1 MKYAIVNIER
11 RRINR
16 VTDETPQFVG
26 EQMEVVEITDEQA
39 AAIAASDTPSFLID
53 GELKS
58 SPEVMAIRRAER
70 EAARFTELY
79 AADPEAA
86 KAAKINQ
93 LRSARDAVEFGGI
106 TFNGL
111 PVQTD
116 MVTQARLTSALSL
129 VALNPA
135 TVIKWE
141 FPDGSI
147 VDLDKATIEALA
159 AAVFGHVQQTRT
171 DFAAAKTLVD
181 AAAAVEELTAI

>member
-53 GELKS
+53 GEIKS
-58 SPEVMAIRRAER
+58 MPEVMVIRRAER
-70 EAARFTELY
+70 EAARLTELY

>member
-58 SPEVMAIRRAER
+58 MPEVMAIRRAER
-70 EAARFTELY
+70 EAARLTELY

-171 DFAAAKTLVD
+171 DFAAAKALIE
-181 AAAAVEELTAI
+181 AAATVEGLTAI

>member
-39 AAIAASDTPSFLID
+39 AAIAASDTPSFLMD
-53 GELKS
+53 GEIKYM
-58 SPEVMAIRRAER
+58 PEVMVIRRAER
-70 EAARFTELY
+70 EAARLTELY
-79 AADPEAA
+79 AESPDSA
-86 KAAKINQ
+86 KAQKINQ
-93 LRSARDAVEFGGI
+93 LRAARDAVEFGGI

-129 VALNPA
+129 VALNPS

-171 DFAAAKTLVD
+171 DFAAAKALVE
-181 AAAAVEELTAI
+181 AAATVEELTAI

>member
-1 MKYAIVNIER
+1 MKYAIVNIKR

-70 EAARFTELY
+70 EAARLTELY

-171 DFAAAKTLVD
+171 DFAAAKALIE
-181 AAAAVEELTAI
+181 AAATVEGLTAI

>member
-58 SPEVMAIRRAER
+58 MPEVMAIRRAER
-70 EAARFTELY
+70 EAARLTELY

-86 KAAKINQ
+86 KAAKIKQ
-93 LRSARDAVEFGGI
+93 LRAARDAVEFGGI

-171 DFAAAKTLVD
+171 DFAAAKALVE
-181 AAAAVEELTAI
+181 AAATVEELTAI

>member
-53 GELKS
+53 GEIKS
-58 SPEVMAIRRAER
+58 MPEVMVIRRAER
-70 EAARFTELY
+70 EAARLTELY

-93 LRSARDAVEFGGI
+93 LRAARDAVEFGGI

-171 DFAAAKTLVD
+171 DFAAAKALVE
-181 AAAAVEELTAI
+181 AATTVEELTAI

>member
-70 EAARFTELY
+70 EAARLTELY

-93 LRSARDAVEFGGI
+93 LRAARDAVEFGGI

-171 DFAAAKTLVD
+171 DFAAAKALVE
-181 AAAAVEELTAI
+181 AATTTGELAAI

>member
-70 EAARFTELY
+70 EAARLTELY

-129 VALNPA
+129 VALNPS
-135 TVIKWE
+135 TIIKWE
-141 FPDGSI
+141 FPDGNI

-181 AAAAVEELTAI
+181 AAATVEELTAI

>member
-53 GELKS
+53 GEIKS
-58 SPEVMAIRRAER
+58 MPEVMVIRRAER
-70 EAARFTELY
+70 EAARLTELY

-93 LRSARDAVEFGGI
+93 LRAARDAVEFGGI

-171 DFAAAKTLVD
+171 DFAAAKALVE
-181 AAAAVEELTAI
+181 AATTVEELASI

>member
-16 VTDETPQFVG
+16 VTEEAPQFVG

-39 AAIAASDTPSFLID
+39 AAIAASDTPSFLIN

-58 SPEVMAIRRAER
+58 LPAVMVIRRAER
-70 EAARFTELY
+70 EAARLTELY

-93 LRSARDAVEFGGI
+93 LRSARDAAEFGGI

-111 PVQTD
+111 PVKTD
-116 MVTQARLTSALSL
+116 METQARLTSALSL

-159 AAVFGHVQQTRT
+159 AVVFGHVQQTRT
-171 DFAAAKTLVD
+171 DFAAAKTLVE
-181 AAAAVEELTAI
+181 AATTIEALAAV

>member
-11 RRINR
+11 RRIQR
-16 VTDETPQFVG
+16 VTDETPSFVG

-39 AAIAASDTPSFLID
+39 AAIAASDTPSFLMD
-53 GELKS
+53 GEIKYM
-58 SPEVMAIRRAER
+58 PEVMAIRRAER
-70 EAARFTELY
+70 EAARLTELY

-93 LRSARDAVEFGGI
+93 LRAARDAAEFGGI

-111 PVQTD
+111 PVQTN

-159 AAVFGHVQQTRT
+159 AAVFGHVQHTRT

-181 AAAAVEELTAI
+181 AAATVEELTAI

>member
-16 VTDETPQFVG
+16 VTEEAPQFVG

-58 SPEVMAIRRAER
+58 MPEVMAIRRAER
-70 EAARFTELY
+70 EAARLTELY

-171 DFAAAKTLVD
+171 DFAAAK
-181 AAAAVEELTAI
+181 AAVEAATTVEELAAI

>member
-16 VTDETPQFVG
+16 VTEEAPQFVG
-26 EQMEVVEITDEQA
+26 KQMEVVEITDEQA

-58 SPEVMAIRRAER
+58 MPEVMAIRRAER
-70 EAARFTELY
+70 EAARLTELY

-93 LRSARDAVEFGGI
+93 LRAARDAVEFGGI

-181 AAAAVEELTAI
+181 AAATVEELTAI

>member
-58 SPEVMAIRRAER
+58 MPEVMVIRRAER
-70 EAARFTELY
+70 EAARLTELY

-171 DFAAAKTLVD
+171 DFAAAKALVE
-181 AAAAVEELTAI
+181 AAATVEELTAI

>member
-58 SPEVMAIRRAER
+58 MPEVMVIRRAER
-70 EAARFTELY
+70 EAARLTELY

-171 DFAAAKTLVD
+171 DFAAAKALVD
-181 AAAAVEELTAI
+181 AAATVEELTAI

>member
-58 SPEVMAIRRAER
+58 MPEVMAIRRAER
-70 EAARFTELY
+70 EAARLTELY

-93 LRSARDAVEFGGI
+93 LRAARDAVEFGGI

-111 PVQTD
+111 PVQTN

-147 VDLDKATIEALA
+147 VDLDKATVEALA

-171 DFAAAKTLVD
+171 DFAAAKALVD
-181 AAAAVEELTAI
+181 AAATAEGLHAI